1 MVSFL
6 IGLTVQSFKICVDT
20 IVQAHVD
27 EQYKG
32 RVFTFYDMGF
42 NGAFVLAGLVAVAVL
57 PPGGLSTPAFLGI
70 AVVYAACVVVLVDVS
85 RRLGREALERGTE
98 DLLRS

>member
-1 MVSFL
+1 MASFF

-27 EQYKG
+27 EEYKG
-32 RVFTFYDMGF
+32 RVFTFYDVGF

-70 AVVYAACVVVLVDVS
+70 A
-85 RRLGREALERGTE
+85 RRLCGLRGGAGGREPTAGP
-98 DLLRS
+98 